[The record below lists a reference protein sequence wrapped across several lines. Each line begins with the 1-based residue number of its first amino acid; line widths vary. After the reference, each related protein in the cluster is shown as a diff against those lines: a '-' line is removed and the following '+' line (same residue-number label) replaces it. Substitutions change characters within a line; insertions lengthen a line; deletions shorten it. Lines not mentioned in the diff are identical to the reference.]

1 MVEIYRNYGRINI
14 YGMKGMILTM
24 AEEKKIM
31 SIVLEDG
38 SIDEVEVLLTFEFT
52 DTKKEYIVYTKNE
65 TDEVGNVT
73 IYVASLIR
81 EDGKDP
87 KLGSVETDEEWSR
100 IKNVLKELAKD
111 DEEQ

>member
-1 MVEIYRNYGRINI
+1 MSED
-14 YGMKGMILTM
+14 
-24 AEEKKIM
+24 KKIM

-65 TDEVGNVT
+65 TDDAGNVT

-81 EDGKDP
+81 VEGQDP

-100 IKNVLKELAKD
+100 IKNVLKELSKD
-111 DEEQ
+111 DEQ

>member
-1 MVEIYRNYGRINI
+1 MSED
-14 YGMKGMILTM
+14 
-24 AEEKKIM
+24 KKIM

-65 TDEVGNVT
+65 TDDAGNVT
-73 IYVASLIR
+73 IYVASLLR
-81 EDGKDP
+81 EEGQDP

-100 IKNVLKELAKD
+100 IKNVLKELSKG
-111 DEEQ
+111 DEQ

>member
-1 MVEIYRNYGRINI
+1 MSED
-14 YGMKGMILTM
+14 
-24 AEEKKIM
+24 KKIM

-52 DTKKEYIVYTKNE
+52 DTKMEYVVYTKNE
-65 TDEVGNVT
+65 TDDAGNVT

-81 EDGKDP
+81 EEGQDP
-87 KLGSVETDEEWSR
+87 KLGSVETDEEWAR

-111 DEEQ
+111 EDEEQ